1 MSQEKYVADCGKRNC
16 KICKVVNEI
25 KSKCPVLAAY
35 YAEKEKKK

>member
-1 MSQEKYVADCGKRNC
+1 MITLSPIENGKVR
-16 KICKVVNEI
+16 ICKVVNEI